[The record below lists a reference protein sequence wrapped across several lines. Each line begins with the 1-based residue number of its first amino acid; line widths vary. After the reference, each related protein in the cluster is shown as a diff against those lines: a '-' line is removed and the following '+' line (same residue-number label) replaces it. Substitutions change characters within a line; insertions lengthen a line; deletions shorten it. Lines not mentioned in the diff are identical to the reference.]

1 MYFSQWQ
8 RGKKKNLC
16 VKPRSGSRDGCQ
28 RVWAYSSWLCAH
40 HGGPWALWSPYS
52 SVFDGR
58 THMGSSWKNLVSCPT
73 HWVKNTNVICP
84 FFEENLPKSRSTM
97 LWESLRKC
105 ENCLRWQYTLGEWP
119 QIFHERLINPKALLW
134 LFSTPLVWPVS
145 LSYLLSYHRALVH
158 AFLEPWL
165 AFCPPSY
172 QAYSHLRTAEPAVSC
187 AWNPFPSIFAR
198 IAPSSHVGLS
208 LAVTARSVFPW
219 LHHLKFFP
227 DPPDSSPAHSCVL
240 YFW

>member
-134 LFSTPLVWPVS
+134 LFSTPLVWPLCPS
-145 LSYLLSYHRALVH
+145 PTSSPITAPWFTHSWNPGLLSVLHHTKLIH
-158 AFLEPWL
+158 TSGP
-165 AFCPPSY
+165 
-172 QAYSHLRTAEPAVSC
+172 
-187 AWNPFPSIFAR
+187 
-198 IAPSSHVGLS
+198 LS
-208 LAVTARSVFPW
+208 LLSPVPGTHS
-219 LHHLKFFP
+219 
-227 DPPDSSPAHSCVL
+227 PPFL
-240 YFW
+240 QE